1 MSSDKRR
8 LKLRLRRLQET
19 FQALGKD
26 PNAKGN
32 NSRKCLTKDRIR
44 GQIVDTRL
52 RQDREEIDSSSEE
65 GQASEAADKAG
76 DLADIWAEVK
86 GEDHNR

>member
-32 NSRKCLTKDRIR
+32 TPAVHQSFRIR
-44 GQIVDTRL
+44 GEILDTRL
-52 RQDREEIDSSSEE
+52 RQDCEEADSAPEE
-65 GQASEAADKAG
+65 GQASEAADTPG
-76 DLADIWAEVK
+76 DIADIRAEVP
-86 GEDHNR
+86 GEDHDR